1 MIVSVNLAR
10 ASANLA
16 EQQVIVKKGEA
27 VVNLGLLFDSED
39 VSISPL
45 FVFISILCRFHGC
58 TLHG

>member
-39 VSISPL
+39 VSTFPSLCVYFYPL
-45 FVFISILCRFHGC
+45 
-58 TLHG
+58 